1 MKLGGVVVYDLL
13 GLDPELPSSPSL
25 CLPVPSIGK
34 RPRGNHQGKGGWW
47 MDSAIL
53 HGKIQKGKI
62 DWFFYWERCRM
73 FEYLPKCDSLGNIL
87 GWFLTRGQFLSL
99 ALVGN
104 HNYDFVTATIIKII
118 LLLKLILLGLG
129 EVLPV
134 LHLFWTQNVRSSS
147 KFRTKSWWGD
157 IRIMPGFIQN
167 MIFSLLW
174 TKKILFQNIHKIAL
188 GLYMF

>member
-1 MKLGGVVVYDLL
+1 MIYWVWILNCHLL
-13 GLDPELPSSPSL
+13 PLSVCQCHPLEKDRGEITKAKGADGWIPRSST
-25 CLPVPSIGK
+25 GK
-34 RPRGNHQGKGGWW
+34 FKRAK
-47 MDSAIL
+47 
-53 HGKIQKGKI
+53 
-62 DWFFYWERCRM
+62 FFYWGRCRM

-87 GWFLTRGQFLSL
+87 GWFLARGQFLSP

-157 IRIMPGFIQN
+157 IRSMPGFIQN
-167 MIFSLLW
+167 MIFCLLW
-174 TKKILFQNIHKIAL
+174 TEKILFQNIRKIAS
-188 GLYMF
+188 GLYIF